1 MYMLMGDLMGDFV
14 NKILRRGLK
23 VKCARVGWGRGGELL
38 AGNMK
43 GGEKEPLASLMV
55 ELAVHTG

>member
-1 MYMLMGDLMGDFV
+1 MLMGDFV
-14 NKILRRGLK
+14 NKIFRRGLK
-23 VKCARVGWGRGGELL
+23 VKYARVGWGRGGDLL

-43 GGEKEPLASLMV
+43 GGEKEPLACLTV